1 MLSFFN
7 HKKVSITTLFSNE
20 FVDIHSHLLPSI
32 DDGSKSMD
40 ETIALLIKMH
50 SFGIQNFI
58 TTPHIMEGVWENA
71 KDTILPKLTAVK
83 KELIARNLTDISIH
97 AAAEYMLDSN
107 FNILLEQRQ
116 LLPLKENKILVE
128 MSYINPPVNLY
139 EILFNIQIAGYQPV
153 LAHPERYLFFHK
165 KYKEYSKLKEAGCL
179 FQLNLLSL
187 SNYYGKDTH
196 KIALQLLKDNLI
208 DFVGTDTHNKR
219 HLSYLE
225 SIDNP
230 KILKLIAPII
240 KNNAE
245 FK

>member
-7 HKKVSITTLFSNE
+7 HKKISITTLFSNE
-20 FVDIHSHLLPSI
+20 FVDIHSHLLPGI
-32 DDGSKSMD
+32 DDGSKNMD
-40 ETIALLIKMH
+40 ETITLLKKMY

-58 TTPHIMEGVWENA
+58 ITPHIMEGVWENS

-83 KELIARNLTDISIH
+83 KELAANNLSNISIRV
-97 AAAEYMLDSN
+97 AAEYMLDSN
-107 FNILLEQRQ
+107 FNSLLEQRQ

-128 MSYINPPVNLY
+128 MSYINPPVNLF
-139 EILFNIQIAGYQPV
+139 EILFNIQIAGYQPI

-165 KYKEYSKLKEAGCL
+165 KYKEYHKLKEAGCL

-196 KIALQLLKDNLI
+196 KIALLLLKDGLV
-208 DFVGTDTHNKR
+208 DFVGTDTHAKR
-219 HLSYLE
+219 HLKYLE

-230 KILKLIAPII
+230 KVLKLIAPII